1 MEKISMEKLST
12 EARLLIAFLLMGVVL
27 FVTPM
32 FFPQPPVKKDQ
43 GKTDAPKA
51 DTAAP
56 KQTAAIPLPAAAEA
70 PGSTAAAAIAEVP
83 GNVQAGQEEDFAIDT
98 DLFHVEFSNRGAV
111 VRSWVL
117 KKFKDQQLHMVDLVN
132 SRALTRVN
140 APFSIAF
147 KGQAPNP
154 DPNMGLYR
162 VTHDALGA
170 TFEYSDGRMAVKKSF
185 RFEQKSYLVNITSQ
199 VTQNGV
205 PLPHALAWRG
215 GFGDSTIVNPAT
227 TQLAAYYDQP
237 NSKLY
242 TKAAKDAKDGPVSF
256 AGQFSFAGLDDSFF
270 AGVYLP
276 EGRPVELTVF
286 SDTIPD
292 ATNKDEQRI
301 GAAVG
306 GEGLNNFTFFAG
318 PKDFQLL
325 ETIDPKLSQLID
337 WTWIGISL
345 KYVAIPISLALN
357 WTAQTITHNY
367 GWAIMLV
374 TAGINMVLFPLKFSS
389 MRSSRK
395 MQSIQPLVTKL
406 NDKYKGIPMKDP
418 RQQEKNAELMELYKK
433 HGINPLGGCLPMLL
447 TLPFFVSF
455 YKVLSVTI
463 QLRGAPWLWVHDL
476 SQPETLAIRV
486 LPLILA
492 VTQFLQQKMTPSPGM
507 DPSQQKMMMLM
518 PLMLLYMFYF
528 ANAGLVLYW
537 LTSNVVGI
545 AQQWVLNRLS
555 PPPAAAVVDVKSSPK
570 KKNRN

>member
-1 MEKISMEKLST
+1 MPNEKKELSNET
-12 EARLLIAFLLMGVVL
+12 RLLIAFGLMAVVL
-27 FVTPM
+27 LVYQWL
-32 FFPQPPVKKDQ
+32 FPAPPPKPDQ

-56 KQTAAIPLPAAAEA
+56 KQTAAIPLPATPA
-70 PGSTAAAAIAEVP
+70 PGSVPAADIP
-83 GNVQAGQEEDFAIDT
+83 GEVQAAQEEVFAIDT
-98 DLFHVEFSNRGAV
+98 DYYHVEFSNRGAV
-111 VRSWVL
+111 VKSWVM
-117 KKFKDQQLHMVDLVN
+117 KNFKDQQLHMVDLVN
-132 SRALTRVN
+132 TRALARVA
-140 APFSIAF
+140 APFSLAF
-147 KGQAPNP
+147 KGQAPSP
-154 DPNMGLYR
+154 DPNAALYR
-162 VTHDALGA
+162 ATHDDLSA
-170 TFEYSDGRMAVKKSF
+170 TFEYSDGRIAVKKTF
-185 RFEQKSYLVNITSQ
+185 RFEQKGYLVSIASQ
-199 VTQNGV
+199 VTQNGA

-227 TQLAAYYDQP
+227 TQLAAYYDQS

-242 TKAAKDAKDGPVSF
+242 TKAVKEAKDGPVSF
-256 AGQFSFAGLDDSFF
+256 SGQFSFAGLEDSYF

-276 EGRPVELTVF
+276 EGRSVELTEF
-286 SDTIPD
+286 ADNIPD
-292 ATNKDEQRI
+292 VNNKDEQRI

-306 GEGLNNFTFFAG
+306 GEGLNSFTLFVG

-325 ETIDPKLSQLID
+325 ETINPKLNQLID
-337 WTWIGISL
+337 WSWLGISL
-345 KYVAIPISLALN
+345 KYVAIPISLALQ
-357 WTAQTITHNY
+357 WTAQTLTHNY
-367 GWAIMLV
+367 GWAIILV
-374 TAGINMVLFPLKFSS
+374 TAGINMVMFPLKFSS

-395 MQSIQPLVTKL
+395 MQSIQPLVTRL
-406 NDKYKGIPMKDP
+406 NEKYKGLPLKDP
-418 RQQEKNAELMELYKK
+418 RQQEKNAELMELYKL

-447 TLPFFVSF
+447 TLPFFVAF

-476 SQPETLAIRV
+476 SQPETLAIRL

-492 VTQFLQQKMTPSPGM
+492 VTQFAQQKMTPSPGM

-545 AQQWVLNRLS
+545 AQQWALNRLS
-555 PPPAAAVVDVKSSPK
+555 PPPAVVVDTKSAPK

>member
-1 MEKISMEKLST
+1 MDKLST

-32 FFPQPPVKKDQ
+32 FFPQPPVKKDE

-51 DTAAP
+51 ETTAP
-56 KQTAAIPLPAAAEA
+56 KQTAAIPLPAAAT
-70 PGSTAAAAIAEVP
+70 PGSTTPTSEIP
-83 GNVQAGQEEDFAIDT
+83 GNLQASQEDLFAIDT

-111 VRSWVL
+111 VKSWVL
-117 KKFKDQQLHMVDLVN
+117 KNFKDQQLHMVDLVN
-132 SRALTRVN
+132 ARALTRVN
-140 APFSIAF
+140 APFAVAF
-147 KGQAPNP
+147 KGQAPDP
-154 DPNMGLYR
+154 DPNKGLYVVKR
-162 VTHDALGA
+162 PDPLTVS
-170 TFEYSDGRMAVKKSF
+170 FEYSDGRVDVKKSF
-185 RFEQKSYLVNITSQ
+185 RFTQKSYLVNVASQ
-199 VTQNGV
+199 VTQNGA

-215 GFGDSTIVNPAT
+215 GFGDSTIVNAAT
-227 TQLAAYYDQP
+227 TQLALFYDQA
-237 NSKLY
+237 NSKLN
-242 TKAAKDAKDGPVSF
+242 TKQVKEAKDGPVSF
-256 AGQFSFAGLDDSFF
+256 AGQYSFAGLEDSYF

-276 EGRPVELTVF
+276 EGRGVELTEF
-286 SDTIPD
+286 ADTIPD
-292 ATNKDEQRI
+292 AANKDEQRI

-306 GEGLNNFTFFAG
+306 GEGSNSFMFFVG
-318 PKDFQLL
+318 PKDYQLL
-325 ETIDPKLSQLID
+325 HTINPKLDQLID

-345 KYVAIPISLALN
+345 EFIAKPISLVLN
-357 WTAQTITHNY
+357 WTAQTLTHNY
-367 GWAIMLV
+367 GWAIILV
-374 TAGINMVLFPLKFSS
+374 TTGINMVLFPLKFSS

-395 MQSIQPLVTKL
+395 MQGIQPLVASI
-406 NDKYKGIPMKDP
+406 NQKYKGLPLKDP
-418 RQQEKNAELMELYKK
+418 RQTEKNAELMELYKK

-476 SQPETLAIRV
+476 SQPETLPIRM

-545 AQQWVLNRLS
+545 AQQWILNRLS
-555 PPPAAAVVDVKSSPK
+555 PPPAPVVVDVRSTPK

>member
-1 MEKISMEKLST
+1 MEKLSMEKLST

-32 FFPQPPVKKDQ
+32 FFPQPPAKKDQ

-56 KQTAAIPLPAAAEA
+56 KQAEAIPLPAT
-70 PGSTAAAAIAEVP
+70 PTTGSTPAAADIP
-83 GNVQAGQEEDFAIDT
+83 GNVQAGQEEVFAIDT
-98 DLFHVEFSNRGAV
+98 DLYHVEFSNRGAV

-117 KKFKDQQLHMVDLVN
+117 KNFKDQQLHMVDLVN
-132 SRALTRVN
+132 QRALARVN
-140 APFSIAF
+140 PPFSIAF
-147 KGQAPNP
+147 KGQAPTP
-154 DPNMGLYR
+154 DPNTALYR
-162 VTHDALGA
+162 VSHDDLSA
-170 TFEYSDGRMAVKKSF
+170 TFEYSDGRIAVKKSF
-185 RFEQKSYLVNITSQ
+185 RFDQKSYLVNISSQ
-199 VTQNGV
+199 VTQNGA
-205 PLPHALAWRG
+205 PMPHGLAWRG
-215 GFGDSTIVNPAT
+215 GFGDSTVVNAAT
-227 TQLAAYYDQP
+227 GQQAAYYDQS

-242 TKAAKDAKDGPVSF
+242 TKLVKEAKDGPVSF
-256 AGQFSFAGLDDSFF
+256 SGQYSFAGLEDSFF

-276 EGRPVELTVF
+276 EGRNVELTEF

-292 ATNKDEQRI
+292 AANKDEQRV

-306 GEGLNNFTFFAG
+306 GEGLNSFVFFAG
-318 PKDFQLL
+318 PKDYELL
-325 ETIDPKLSQLID
+325 HKINPKLDQLID
-337 WTWIGISL
+337 WSWLGISL
-345 KYVAIPISLALN
+345 EIVAKPISLVLN
-357 WTAQTITHNY
+357 WTAQTVTHNY

-406 NDKYKGIPMKDP
+406 NEKYKGLPLKDP
-418 RQQEKNAELMELYKK
+418 RQQEKNAELMELYKV

-476 SQPETLAIRV
+476 SQPETLAIRL

-555 PPPAAAVVDVKSSPK
+555 PPPAVAVVDTKSALK